1 MIKQAPAQS
10 VQALPVTSSA
20 ERSWLPLLVVGL
32 LLLAPYIPMFY
43 SMGKMW
49 LEDDNMSHG
58 LFVPLAAAFIARD
71 KRRFLAAIPL
81 RVNYWGLV
89 LVVFGMAMLC
99 IGPPSL
105 PTFVFITRMAFLFS
119 LVGSI
124 LFLCGAAVLRALA
137 FPLVLLP
144 LMIPL
149 PGFIYDRLT
158 LPLQLIASMLA
169 ENFLTILGFSV
180 LREGNILHM
189 PTQTLDVAEACS
201 GLRSLYALTF
211 LTLTYAYFFT
221 ARNWRRWVLLAAIV
235 PVAILAN
242 AGRVAATAILGNY
255 NPALTVGF
263 YHEMLGWT
271 VFVFAFI
278 MLFCLNTVLKRVGTS
293 SAVSPAQI

>member
-1 MIKQAPAQS
+1 MIKPALAPSTQEASQPSS
-10 VQALPVTSSA
+10 VGK
-20 ERSWLPLLVVGL
+20 SWLPLVIAGVL
-32 LLLAPYIPMFY
+32 LLVPYVPMFY

-58 LFVPLAAAFIARD
+58 LFVPIAAAFIARD
-71 KRRFLAAIPL
+71 KRHYLATIKPQ
-81 RVNYWGLV
+81 VNYWGLV

-124 LFLCGAAVLRALA
+124 LFLRGAATLRALA
-137 FPLVLLP
+137 YPLLLLP

-211 LTLTYAYFFT
+211 LTLTYAYFF
-221 ARNWRRWVLLAAIV
+221 ASRNWRRWVLFAAII

-242 AGRVAATAILGNY
+242 AGRVTATAILGNY

-278 MLFCLNTVLKRVGTS
+278 MLFCLNAVLKRIRTS
-293 SAVSPAQI
+293 AERAPAQI